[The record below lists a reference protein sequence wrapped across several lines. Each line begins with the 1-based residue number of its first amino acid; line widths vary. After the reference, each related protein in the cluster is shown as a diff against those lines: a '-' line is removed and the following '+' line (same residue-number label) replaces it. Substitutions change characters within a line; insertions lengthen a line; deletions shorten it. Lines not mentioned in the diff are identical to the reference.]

1 LRERERQ
8 GTWGRK
14 QRERERETQADYTL
28 STEPDV
34 GLDLMTP
41 EIMT

>member
-1 LRERERQ
+1 MNMGGQ
-8 GTWGRK
+8 
-14 QRERERETQADYTL
+14 RERETQNPKHAPGSEPF

-34 GLDLMTP
+34 GLESTNC